1 MVPSSVPTRN
11 DVGSE
16 VGKDIQVGLRSSVLL
31 GGGET
36 SSTNSCG
43 WLSISTA
50 QPQTTPS
57 VEQEMMLLAFWVP
70 TRDIEY
76 TGCEWPPAEA
86 PVRGVFCTGRGDLE
100 RVSHSRTWPLY
111 EPPRMREGWNGENLA
126 VSISEVL
133 WKVYS
138 GRE

>member
-1 MVPSSVPTRN
+1 MVPSSVPTRK

-16 VGKDIQVGLRSSVLL
+16 EGNDMQVGLRSSVLL
-31 GGGET
+31 GGGAV

-57 VEQEMMLLAFWVP
+57 VEQDMMLFAFWVP

-76 TGCEWPPAEA
+76 TGWVWPPAEA

-100 RVSHSRTWPLY
+100 RMSQSRTWPL
-111 EPPRMREGWNGENLA
+111 
-126 VSISEVL
+126 
-133 WKVYS
+133 
-138 GRE
+138 